1 MPIREELSLSS
12 GFYESLDEQEIDV
25 THERIQEAHMLS
37 QPLDLACGRFEGS
50 ASPGKNQQINKS

>member
-25 THERIQEAHMLS
+25 TQERIQEAHMLS
-37 QPLDLACGRFEGS
+37 
-50 ASPGKNQQINKS
+50 